1 MTYRICDCET
11 CTNPLKKEEKE
22 KQLLEETKEVI
33 QKLDKEPNAMKR
45 AKIMAAYLTKK
56 HR

>member
-1 MTYRICDCET
+1 MTYGICDCQT

-22 KQLLEETKEVI
+22 KKLLEETKEII

-56 HR
+56 RK